1 MEQKLPLQNGFLYIS
16 GFSGETGRP
25 RFFHIIP
32 LQNGPLYFWR
42 FSFFQ
47 VVILLKC
54 LLMPGFPFC
63 RGQWLWKSQTCT
75 KKKGWAPWFCRE
87 NPLLDLWQVPHS
99 FCRGLG
105 PQKPDLALQNG
116 DTQPPQVIF
125 WGYSFWIYNL
135 QYQTGMKCGTLC
147 WSNLK
152 IAERG
157 ENFSQRQKSS
167 VKKNRWSQRAEE
179 NHGKSGPLQ
188 NQQVNQADFYTSNTG
203 FSTKCIFSETI
214 FQGFMNQ
221 CLMPLYSRWISMIW
235 IL

>member
-1 MEQKLPLQNGFLYIS
+1 MCFRLVWGLSLFE
-16 GFSGETGRP
+16 
-25 RFFHIIP
+25 
-32 LQNGPLYFWR
+32 
-42 FSFFQ
+42 
-47 VVILLKC
+47 VAILLKC
-54 LLMPGFPFC
+54 LLMPGSPFC

-87 NPLLDLWQVPHS
+87 NSLLDLWQVPHS

-105 PQKPDLALQNG
+105 PQKSDLALQNG

-167 VKKNRWSQRAEE
+167 GKKQMKPACR
-179 NHGKSGPLQ
+179 GKSWKIR
-188 NQQVNQADFYTSNTG
+188 A
-203 FSTKCIFSETI
+203 STKSTSESSW
-214 FQGFMNQ
+214 F
-221 CLMPLYSRWISMIW
+221 LYFKHWSLYKMHFFLRQFLKVLWINF
-235 IL
+235 